1 MEILKEED
9 YSVETEKSR
18 GRIKISGTL
27 RLLNVEEYDPIISA
41 IETMLEHSG
50 RGKAVIDIKNLDFL
64 NSAGIASFSR
74 FVAVY
79 DKKNVRNIEIKGN
92 KIGIGRLNFWRMS
105 KNSDRKLKQVSN
117 KKNQTFKVL
126 NFVFTTSFKSRYAL
140 TTTS

>member
-92 KIGIGRLNFWRMS
+92 KNRYWQIKFLENV
-105 KNSDRKLKQVSN
+105 KKLRSEIK
-117 KKNQTFKVL
+117 
-126 NFVFTTSFKSRYAL
+126 TSL
-140 TTTS
+140 E